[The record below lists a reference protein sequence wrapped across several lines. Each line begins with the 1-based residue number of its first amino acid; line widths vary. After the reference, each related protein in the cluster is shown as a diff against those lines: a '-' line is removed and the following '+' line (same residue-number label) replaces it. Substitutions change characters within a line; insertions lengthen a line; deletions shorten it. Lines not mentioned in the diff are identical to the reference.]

1 MEFREMRISEIKE
14 VANLYNAL
22 ARYIQKETEDHYWN
36 FKVLP
41 EEYFCECLQ
50 GYLDNQEHK
59 ILIAKEDD
67 TIIGFIAGEIV
78 PCHLPISSVKRV
90 GYISGAYV
98 LPEYRGQGIMKRL
111 ETLLVVYFKDCG
123 LQFVELHFIVK
134 NLLARKSWD
143 ALGYK
148 TFREQARKRI

>member
-1 MEFREMRISEIKE
+1 MFARLFRQSGTQDFR
-14 VANLYNAL
+14 
-22 ARYIQKETEDHYWN
+22 
-36 FKVLP
+36 
-41 EEYFCECLQ
+41 CE
-50 GYLDNQEHK
+50 
-59 ILIAKEDD
+59 EDD
-67 TIIGFIAGEIV
+67 TIIGLLREIV